1 MTIRVLLVDDHPVVL
16 DGLASAFA
24 GVGDVVV
31 VGRATTA
38 AEAGAILAGDP
49 IDVALVDIRLPDQS
63 GLELMAEQ
71 ARASEKPAWVV
82 LSSFETPQHLAAA
95 LSLGAAGYLLKTAS
109 FADILAAV
117 RFAAAGGLAFTP
129 AQLHAAHGSG
139 TRSLGGLDR
148 EIVRGLV
155 AGRTNDQIAH
165 DLGVARATVEAHLTR
180 LFQRFGVASR
190 TELAVRAA
198 RDGWLDL
205 PGGR

>member
-1 MTIRVLLVDDHPVVL
+1 MTIRVLLVDDHRVVL
-16 DGLASAFA
+16 DGLTSGFATASDIVIA
-24 GVGDVVV
+24 
-31 VGRATTA
+31 GRAASA
-38 AEAGAILAGDP
+38 AEAQAVLEQES
-49 IDVALVDIRLPDQS
+49 IDVALVDIRLPDRS
-63 GLELMAEQ
+63 GLELMADH
-71 ARASEKPAWVV
+71 ARAGERPVWVV

-117 RFAAAGGLAFTP
+117 RTAASGGLAFTS
-129 AQLHAAHGSG
+129 AQLRAAHASG
-139 TRSLGGLDR
+139 TRSLSDLDR

-165 DLGVARATVEAHLTR
+165 DLGVARATVEAHLTH
-180 LFQRFGVASR
+180 LFQRFDVASR

-198 RDGWLDL
+198 QDGWLDL